1 MINDSL
7 NYMATWYDVSD
18 GKGFCSVVLRITF
31 TFVDSKDSED
41 VYTTILKIPG
51 IENYHQIFDKS
62 EGFEIKYETILKIC
76 DLHNTECGF
85 YTEIAP
91 ILSIPLPK
99 VFATKT
105 WTVGKNEGCVHME
118 DLKEYGKVINYYNS
132 ASVEQVKNVIRH
144 LALMHKQILTDK
156 TQIWKGKYLCGE
168 LAAAVMLEKCLE
180 KFLEWCEYKE
190 PYLSYIKK
198 YKKFML
204 NNDFF
209 IYALKEAPK
218 ELSIP
223 TVIAHGDLWG
233 GNIMWKIND
242 NGEIGS
248 EVSAFIDWQNM
259 FEGSPMNDIARLITN
274 NCSGEIRRE
283 IEKDLI
289 NLYYNQLK
297 EEMEK
302 EKIKMPY
309 TKEQLKKIYQI
320 QFVMEAIVNFILFKL
335 SETTNKE
342 KDAKRKKEMYEI
354 AMAKTLHAL
363 EDMDKL
369 LQGDLK
375 YLFERF
381 GQ

>member
-1 MINDSL
+1 
-7 NYMATWYDVSD
+7 
-18 GKGFCSVVLRITF
+18 
-31 TFVDSKDSED
+31 
-41 VYTTILKIPG
+41 
-51 IENYHQIFDKS
+51 
-62 EGFEIKYETILKIC
+62 
-76 DLHNTECGF
+76 
-85 YTEIAP
+85 
-91 ILSIPLPK
+91 
-99 VFATKT
+99 
-105 WTVGKNEGCVHME
+105 
-118 DLKEYGKVINYYNS
+118 
-132 ASVEQVKNVIRH
+132 
-144 LALMHKQILTDK
+144 
-156 TQIWKGKYLCGE
+156 
-168 LAAAVMLEKCLE
+168 
-180 KFLEWCEYKE
+180 
-190 PYLSYIKK
+190 
-198 YKKFML
+198 ML
-204 NNDFF
+204 NNNFF

-233 GNIMWKIND
+233 GNIMWKINGK
-242 NGEIGS
+242 GEIGS

-259 FEGSPMNDIARLITN
+259 FEGSPMYDIARLITN

-302 EKIKMPY
+302 EKIEIPY

-363 EDMDKL
+363 EDMHKL
-369 LQGDLK
+369 LEGDLK